1 MSNLPNVGNLS
12 CVLRSIV
19 KSLIRMLPLSSLD
32 VGKVLFL
39 LICVDGGVRI
49 WFVCVHSDRALVC
62 GCLNSRCVLCA
73 SVLPCLLIS
82 VVCFD
87 LLFVQTLVS
96 VFVGVR
102 SPIETV
108 EIGETLV

>member
-32 VGKVLFL
+32 VGKVLCI

-62 GCLNSRCVLCA
+62 GCLNSSC
-73 SVLPCLLIS
+73 
-82 VVCFD
+82 
-87 LLFVQTLVS
+87 
-96 VFVGVR
+96 VFVCKCAALSSYLGC
-102 SPIETV
+102 
-108 EIGETLV
+108 LF